1 MQQKERFDKINA
13 MFYSILMFVSVVL
26 DPGGIDSAK
35 AIAEILTR
43 YSFKKIQKACWE
55 SMQMNEAQLS
65 VLKREIDTVT
75 DYYDTLRIY
84 QFPVNSNFAVTEL
97 RHKQWK
103 RSVYGAKQN

>member
-1 MQQKERFDKINA
+1 
-13 MFYSILMFVSVVL
+13 MFVSVVL

-35 AIAEILTR
+35 AIAAILSR

-55 SMQMNEAQLS
+55 CMQINEAQLS
-65 VLKREIDTVT
+65 ALKREIDSVT

-84 QFPVNSNFAVTEL
+84 QFPVNSNFAITEL

-103 RSVYGAKQN
+103 RSIYGAKQN